1 MPAYT
6 RPASNEHAEYFGN
19 YIGQVPDGDLLQ
31 TLERH
36 GREFAEFLKAI
47 PESKADFA
55 YGPGKWTIKE
65 VIGHISDGE
74 RVFAYRAMRIARG
87 DTIPLPGFDENAW
100 VPLSGAKDRTLADL
114 VEEFQTVRAASLS
127 LFRHLSPEAIARRGT
142 ASNREITV
150 RAIAWIVAGHAMHH
164 QKILRERY
172 LAA

>member
-6 RPASNEHAEYFGN
+6 RPAANEYSDHFSG
-19 YIGQVPDGDLLQ
+19 YIGQVPDGDLVQ

-36 GREFAEFLKAI
+36 GKEFAEFLKKI
-47 PESKADFA
+47 PESKGDHA

-65 VIGHISDGE
+65 VVGHLSDSE

-87 DTIPLPGFDENAW
+87 DTIALPGFDENAW
-100 VPLSGAKDRTLADL
+100 VPNSGAGSRTLADL
-114 VEEFQTVRAASLS
+114 TEEFLAVRAATIT
-127 LFRHLSPEAIARRGT
+127 LFEHLPPEAIARQGT

-150 RAIAWIVAGHAMHH
+150 RAIAWIVAGHAIHH

>member
-1 MPAYT
+1 MPSYE
-6 RPASNEHAEYFGN
+6 RPASTEHAEYFGN
-19 YIGQVPDGDLLQ
+19 YISQVPDGDLVQ

-36 GREFAEFLKAI
+36 GKEFAEFLKGL
-47 PESKADFA
+47 PESRGDFS

-100 VPLSGAKDRTLADL
+100 VPLSGAKDRTLSDL
-114 VEEFQTVRAASLS
+114 IGEFQAVRAASLT
-127 LFRHLSPEAIARRGT
+127 LFRSLTPEAIARRGT

>member
-1 MPAYT
+1 MPSYS
-6 RPASNEHAEYFGN
+6 RPASNEYAEHFGN
-19 YIGQVPDGDLLQ
+19 YIGQVPDGDLVQ

-36 GREFAEFLKAI
+36 GKEFVEFLRKI
-47 PESKADFA
+47 PESKGDFS
-55 YGPGKWTIKE
+55 YGAGKWSIKE

-114 VEEFQTVRAASLS
+114 IDEFQTVRAGSLS

-142 ASNREITV
+142 ASNREVTV